1 MKIAGCCALSALL
14 LGLSINSGESR
25 PQVLRNSEME
35 PKRKRERKK
44 RQWQE
49 HEIRGGK
56 TRGMGKEGTKKK
68 KKIQQVRTQR
78 RHRWTREEKINR
90 KGDQTEGESRA
101 TNTPGHLR

>member
-25 PQVLRNSEME
+25 PQVRNSEME
-35 PKRKRERKK
+35 PKRKRKK

-56 TRGMGKEGTKKK
+56 QGEWKRRVPGG

-78 RHRWTREEKINR
+78 RQGWRREEKRNR